1 MKIEIQHYGF
11 IYTVETPNEDFSTDE
26 MFDIF
31 TGLLIQLGYQQES
44 INEAIKDLADD
55 TETKS
60 KAIV

>member
-1 MKIEIQHYGF
+1 MKIEIKHYGTTY
-11 IYTVETPNEDFSTDE
+11 IVETQNDDLTTDE

-31 TGLLIQLGYQQES
+31 TGLLVQLGYQNES

>member
-1 MKIEIQHYGF
+1 MKIKIQHYGTTY
-11 IYTVETPNEDFSTDE
+11 IVETQNDDLTTDE

-31 TGLLIQLGYQQES
+31 TGLLIQLGYQNES

>member
-1 MKIEIQHYGF
+1 MKIEIKHYGT
-11 IYTVETPNEDFSTDE
+11 IYTVETQNDDLTTDE

-31 TGLLIQLGYQQES
+31 TGLLVQLGYQNES